1 MILYCKYAHFY
12 PIVTKKILKGT
23 ACGMKQIKT
32 HYDCSLELA
41 MELVGGKW
49 KLVLLWQLLGGAKRF
64 SELKRKL
71 GDITQKMLTLQ
82 LRELGA
88 AHPDGLSGHPAPCGI
103 FVDGKGDGAR
113 PGAAGL
119 VRMVGK
125 IRRGERHYAC
135 PAAALRGRK
144 GFARH
149 GGIFPGSLTFGI
161 NMGNALGLTNC
172 EVPASRRS
180 SCSKVYLTGCP
191 ARSAP

>member
-82 LRELGA
+82 LRELE
-88 AHPDGLSGHPAPCGI
+88 
-103 FVDGKGDGAR
+103 
-113 PGAAGL
+113 AAGL
-119 VRMVGK
+119 LTRTVYPVIPPHVEYSLTERGMALAPVLRGLCAWSGK
-125 IRRGERHYAC
+125 YDC

-191 ARSAP
+191 ARFAP